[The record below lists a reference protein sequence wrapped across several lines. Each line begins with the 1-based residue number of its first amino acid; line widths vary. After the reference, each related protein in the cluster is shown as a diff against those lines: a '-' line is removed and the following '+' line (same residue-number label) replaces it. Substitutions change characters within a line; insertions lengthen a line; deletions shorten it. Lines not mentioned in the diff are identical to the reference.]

1 MKYRYLRKYYE
12 KTTKKLRK
20 NYGCT
25 TMIYRSADYRSLQVT
40 TGHYGH
46 YRHYR
51 FREKVTGFAD
61 GCFVKQVL
69 QLMLSFIFSGPSVDI
84 YQETSS
90 HYQSLYDALR
100 SSLDSV
106 KAHSDSSFELYK

>member
-1 MKYRYLRKYYE
+1 M
-12 KTTKKLRK
+12 KKLRK
-20 NYGCT
+20 NYGYT

-61 GCFVKQVL
+61 VVRTTPGREQQGRRIAVIAQFDTVFVIETPATYK
-69 QLMLSFIFSGPSVDI
+69 PS
-84 YQETSS
+84 
-90 HYQSLYDALR
+90 
-100 SSLDSV
+100 SSLEGGF
-106 KAHSDSSFELYK
+106 SDLGLFF

>member
-1 MKYRYLRKYYE
+1 MKKLRKNYE
-12 KTTKKLRK
+12 KTKEKLRK

-61 GCFVKQVL
+61 GVWEFITKYIQMAFNGSLLLFPETIRCDSRGASGMI
-69 QLMLSFIFSGPSVDI
+69 QLNNNL
-84 YQETSS
+84 
-90 HYQSLYDALR
+90 
-100 SSLDSV
+100 
-106 KAHSDSSFELYK
+106 K